1 MFVKLI
7 DLVDKEFTVKGI
19 GRYQYKKWDNEN
31 KKMLVSEKHEK
42 GYSRKYPVETD
53 KGQLDLGSGQLGNVL
68 EGVLKDGK
76 SDPIGKTFSVK
87 SNGKSGM
94 DVRYYINPVWSK
106 DGRETPTWDAQRE
119 VMEQKAADKA
129 VAKDLE
135 SKGLDIALPDIS
147 DEPVDL
153 SAIPF

>member
-7 DLVDKEFTVKGI
+7 DLVDKEFTVKEI

-53 KGQLDLGSGQLGNVL
+53 KGSLDLGSGQLGNIL
-68 EGVLKDGK
+68 EGVLKNGV
-76 SDPIGKTFSVK
+76 SEPLGKTFSVK
-87 SNGKSGM
+87 SNGKQGIEI
-94 DVRYYINPVWSK
+94 RYYINPVFNK
-106 DGRETPTWDAQRE
+106 NTQETPVWDATRE
-119 VMEQKAADKA
+119 QMQQKAEEKNIKQAFDTA
-129 VAKDLE
+129 PTE
-135 SKGLDIALPDIS
+135 IS